1 MGRWRWRTNEANA
14 ARATRHIKRL
24 RQLVRDARK
33 LLAKAAAAP
42 LVAARSRGGA

>member
-14 ARATRHIKRL
+14 ARATRHKRL

-42 LVAARSRGGA
+42 LVAARLRGGA